1 MSKMKLFQYRTIWDT
16 DFLAIIKNGYVIDI
30 ACSDKDG
37 ASNFVFF
44 SKKTKMK
51 EDFFTVKKVFHIVD
65 EIQVKDLAL
74 YTHWP
79 VHTKEFWDLYF
90 EACLSD

>member
-30 ACSDKDG
+30 ACSDKDSLMYYSDYFFKN
-37 ASNFVFF
+37 SNWI
-44 SKKTKMK
+44 
-51 EDFFTVKKVFHIVD
+51 KVI
-65 EIQVKDLAL
+65 EIQAKDLAL

-79 VHTKEFWDLYF
+79 VHTKEFWDLL
-90 EACLSD
+90 EGAGLIIS